1 MYVRFVLSFLL
12 VVSAVA
18 QQHSH
23 QPSSSTSSAVYAGMG
38 ETSMRVST
46 ENAEAQ
52 KLFSQGLA
60 FVYGFNHD
68 EAVRSFQAALKV
80 DPNLAMGWWGIALA
94 NGSNYNLPSM
104 ADREKAAFEAI
115 QKAQALAPKATQRER
130 DYIATL
136 AKRYT
141 GQENADYAALSLTYA
156 NAMREL
162 HQKYPEDLDAA
173 TLFAESMMN
182 LRPWKLWTWDGKME
196 PGTEE
201 IVATLESVLKRDPH
215 HLGANHYYIHAVEA
229 GPNAA
234 HALPS
239 ANRLGALAP
248 GAGHLVH
255 MPSHIYYRTGDFDDA
270 AKVNVTAANADRA
283 YLARS
288 KAEGIYP
295 LMYYSHNIHFE
306 SYARTMQGRYAD
318 AMRTAKQLE
327 AHVGPYVKT
336 MPMLEGFMP
345 TSLLTA
351 ARFGKWDEISK
362 WPAPPKEQRF
372 VTGLWHYARGA
383 AFAAKKQV
391 AEADREQAALTEI
404 QKTIDPKAI
413 MMQNPQQYVLE
424 IAMNDLAGRIAA
436 SRKEYD
442 KALAAFA
449 KASELQD
456 HLIYI
461 EPPEWYY
468 PVRESLGATYLA
480 AGNAAEAEKVFR
492 KELDHSPR
500 NARALAGLAESL
512 RRQQKA
518 DDALF
523 IEREQKLAWK
533 DADGP
538 LPALL
543 LQ

>member
-1 MYVRFVLSFLL
+1 
-12 VVSAVA
+12 
-18 QQHSH
+18 
-23 QPSSSTSSAVYAGMG
+23 MG
-38 ETSMRVST
+38 ETAMRVST
-46 ENAEAQ
+46 QNAEAQ

-60 FVYGFNHD
+60 LVYGFNHD
-68 EAVRSFQAALKV
+68 EAVRSFQAALKA

-115 QKAQALAPKATQRER
+115 QKAQALAPKASSRER

-141 GQENADYAALSLTYA
+141 GQENADYTALSLTYA

-229 GPNAA
+229 GPHAA
-234 HALPS
+234 YALPS
-239 ANRLGALAP
+239 AQRLGELAP

-255 MPSHIYYRTGDFDDA
+255 MPSHIYYRTGDFADA
-270 AKVNVTAANADRA
+270 AKVNVAAANADRS
-283 YLARS
+283 YLERS

-327 AHVGPYVKT
+327 EHVSPYLKA

-345 TSLLTA
+345 TSLFTA
-351 ARFGKWDEISK
+351 LRFAKWDDILK
-362 WPAPPKEQRF
+362 WQAPPKEQAF
-372 VTGLWHYARGA
+372 TTGIWHYARGA
-383 AFAAKKQV
+383 AFAAKKQP
-391 AEADREQAALTEI
+391 ADADREQAALAQI
-404 QKTIDPKAI
+404 QQTIDPKAI
-413 MMQNPQQYVLE
+413 MMQNPQKYVLE
-424 IAMNDLAGRIAA
+424 IAMNDLAGRIAVA
-436 SRKEYD
+436 RKDYD
-442 KALAAFA
+442 KAITAFT
-449 KASELQD
+449 KATDLQD
-456 HLIYI
+456 HLVYI

-468 PVRESLGATYLA
+468 PVRESLGAAQLA

-492 KELDHSPR
+492 KELEHSPR

-518 DDALF
+518 DDAVF

-543 LQ
+543 P

>member
-1 MYVRFVLSFLL
+1 
-12 VVSAVA
+12 
-18 QQHSH
+18 
-23 QPSSSTSSAVYAGMG
+23 MG
-38 ETSMRVST
+38 ETTMRVST
-46 ENAEAQ
+46 QNAEAQ
-52 KLFSQGLA
+52 KLFNQGLA
-60 FVYGFNHD
+60 LVYGFNHD
-68 EAVRSFQAALKV
+68 EAVRSFQAALKA
-80 DPNLAMGWWGIALA
+80 DPNFAMAWWGIALA

-104 ADREKAAFEAI
+104 AEREKSAFEAI
-115 QKAQALAPKATQRER
+115 QKAQALADKASPREQ

-141 GQENADYAALSLTYA
+141 GQENADYAALGLTYA

-229 GPNAA
+229 GPHAA
-234 HALPS
+234 YALPS

-248 GAGHLVH
+248 SAGHLVH
-255 MPSHIYYRTGDFDDA
+255 MPSHIYYRTGDFSDA
-270 AKVNVTAANADRA
+270 AKVNVAAANADRA
-283 YLARS
+283 YLERS

-318 AMRTAKQLE
+318 AMRTAKELE
-327 AHVGPYVKT
+327 AHVGPYVKA
-336 MPMLEGFMP
+336 MPMLEGFLP
-345 TSLLTA
+345 TSLFTA
-351 ARFGKWDEISK
+351 LRFNKWDEILK
-362 WPAPPKEQRF
+362 WPAPPKEQVF
-372 VTGLWHYARGA
+372 VTGVWHYARGA
-383 AFAAKKQV
+383 AFAAKKQLD
-391 AEADREQAALTEI
+391 EADKEQAALTEI
-404 QKTIDPKAI
+404 QKTIDPKAV

-424 IAMNDLAGRIAA
+424 IAVNDLDGRIAA
-436 SRKEYD
+436 ARKDYD
-442 KALAAFA
+442 RAVASLA
-449 KASELQD
+449 KAAELQD
-456 HLIYI
+456 HLVYI

-468 PVRESLGATYLA
+468 PVRESLGAAYLA
-480 AGNAAEAEKVFR
+480 SGSAAEAEKVFR
-492 KELDHSPR
+492 KELEHSPR

-518 DDALF
+518 DDAAF

-543 LQ
+543 P